1 MRTTLTIDDDVAA
14 RLKRLSR
21 GRSLKEVTNHALRL
35 GLHAME
41 SEQDEVPYV
50 TEPKDGK
57 PQILNLDNIAEIIA
71 ENERD
76 DWR

>member
-1 MRTTLTIDDDVAA
+1 MRTTLMIDDDVAA
-14 RLKRLSR
+14 SLKRLSR

-35 GLHAME
+35 GLYAME
-41 SEQDEVPYV
+41 I
-50 TEPKDGK
+50 EPHEASYATDPRGGK
-57 PQILNLDNIAEIIA
+57 PRILNIDNIAEVIA

>member
-14 RLKRLSR
+14 KLKVLSQ

-41 SEQDEVPYV
+41 TERQEAPYT
-50 TEPKDGK
+50 TEPRDGK
-57 PQILNLDNIAEIIA
+57 PRILNLDNIAEVIA
-71 ENERD
+71 EIERD

>member
-14 RLKRLSR
+14 KLKMLSQ
-21 GRSLKEVTNHALRL
+21 GRSFKEVTNHALRL

-41 SEQDEVPYV
+41 VEQHETPYA
-50 TEPKDGK
+50 TEPRDGK
-57 PQILNLDNIAEIIA
+57 PRMLNIDNIAEVIA

>member
-21 GRSLKEVTNHALRL
+21 GKSFKEITNHALRL

-41 SEQDEVPYV
+41 AEQSEAPCV
-50 TEPKDGK
+50 TEPRDGQ
-57 PQILNLDNIAEIIA
+57 PRILNLDNIAEVIA